1 MKKIISFMI
10 LIAICCCS
18 CSAFAASYN
27 IESVK
32 ETTTLEKVID
42 SKQGKIENK
51 ITKVDGTNLE
61 VYGEVS
67 FTNTVYESSQQ
78 KQLTEIYIMIPE
90 NIVEKTT
97 QYELYKKYIEEF
109 AQKVYS
115 KNMNTKIGIIG
126 IKGPVNSY
134 TVTDDNLLMDNDD
147 DEGDIPGSADNAE
160 IVAELTDNIQNL
172 KNGLSEM
179 NPEKKKYY
187 TNLQA
192 AIGLA
197 RRSYSSGTN
206 RILISLFDNVP
217 LVCNGIQNSIQR
229 TDEDDFSEQVK
240 DHNDAIVSETKKEMM
255 ALKNNNISFILL
267 RPDDTSYNQKWRD
280 TATGEII
287 LEYDGSQHVKD
298 LYGTIENPTY
308 GKMYSLNSDGLEK
321 IVTQYIYEDVIEE
334 IGTTLEN
341 IEIQVAFTKDIID
354 NFVITSLVSDDKT
367 IDSSKLESDGKF
379 IRNIAKLNEGETVT
393 LKYKLK
399 LKDSNVTSS
408 ILDKNISLNNIL
420 ISLGDKSKDVS
431 MTESPVIKV
440 TQPANNSGNN
450 GNNQNN
456 SGNNS
461 TGNNG
466 NSNNDP
472 TIAKEN
478 FPKAGKIVLAFA
490 LVSLIGCA
498 GVGITKMINLRDV
511 K

>member
-18 CSAFAASYN
+18 CSVFAASYN

-51 ITKVDGTNLE
+51 ITNIDGTNLE

-78 KQLTEIYIMIPE
+78 KQMTEIYIMIPE
-90 NIVEKTT
+90 NIAVKST
-97 QYELYKKYIEEF
+97 QYESYKKYLEEF

-134 TVTDDNLLMDNDD
+134 TVTDDNLLTDNDGN
-147 DEGDIPGSADNAE
+147 EADIPGSADNAE
-160 IVAELTDNIQNL
+160 IVTELTNNIQNL
-172 KNGLSEM
+172 KNGLSGM
-179 NPEKKKYY
+179 NPKKIKYY

-229 TDEDDFSEQVK
+229 TDEDVFSEQVK
-240 DHNDAIVSETKKEMM
+240 DHNDAIVSETKKEML

-267 RPDDTSYNQKWRD
+267 RPDDTSYNQEWCD
-280 TATGEII
+280 VETGEII

-308 GKMYSLNSDGLEK
+308 GKMYSLNSDGLGK

-354 NFVITSLVSDDKT
+354 NFGITSLVSDDKT

-379 IRNIAKLNEGETVT
+379 IWNIAKLNEGETVA

-440 TQPANNSGNN
+440 TQPTNNSGNN
-450 GNNQNN
+450 DNNQNN

-461 TGNNG
+461 TGNNE

>member
-1 MKKIISFMI
+1 MKKIISFVI
-10 LIAICCCS
+10 LIVICCCS
-18 CSAFAASYN
+18 CSVFAVSYN

-78 KQLTEIYIMIPE
+78 KQMTEIYIMIPE
-90 NIVEKTT
+90 DIVVKTT
-97 QYELYKKYIEEF
+97 QYESYKKYIEEF

-126 IKGPVNSY
+126 IKGPVDSY
-134 TVTDDNLLMDNDD
+134 TVEDGDIVIPADD

-160 IVAELTDNIQNL
+160 IVAKLTDSIQDL
-172 KNGLSEM
+172 KNGLSGM
-179 NPEKKKYY
+179 NPEKKDYY

-217 LVCNGIQNSIQR
+217 LVCNGTQSSI
-229 TDEDDFSEQVK
+229 DHAEDDDFSELVK
-240 DHNDAIVSETKKEMM
+240 AHNDVIVSETKKEML

-267 RPDDTSYNQKWRD
+267 RPDDTSYNQKWRSSE
-280 TATGEII
+280 TGEVI
-287 LEYDGSQHVKD
+287 LDYDGSQHVKD

-379 IRNIAKLNEGETVT
+379 IWNIDKLNEGETVT

-399 LKDSNVTSS
+399 LKDSNVSS
-408 ILDKNISLNNIL
+408 MLDKNISLNNIL

-440 TQPANNSGNN
+440 TQPTNNS

>member
-18 CSAFAASYN
+18 CSVFAASYN

-51 ITKVDGTNLE
+51 ITKIDGTNLE

-78 KQLTEIYIMIPE
+78 KQMTEIYIMIPE
-90 NIVEKTT
+90 NIAVKST
-97 QYELYKKYIEEF
+97 QYESYKKYIEEF

-134 TVTDDNLLMDNDD
+134 TVTDDNLLTDNDGN
-147 DEGDIPGSADNAE
+147 EADIPGSADNAE
-160 IVAELTDNIQNL
+160 IVTELTNNIQNL
-172 KNGLSEM
+172 KNGLSGM
-179 NPEKKKYY
+179 NPKKIKYY

-229 TDEDDFSEQVK
+229 TDEDVFSEQVK
-240 DHNDAIVSETKKEMM
+240 DHNDAIVSETKKEML

-267 RPDDTSYNQKWRD
+267 RPDDTSYNQEWCD
-280 TATGEII
+280 VETGEII

-308 GKMYSLNSDGLEK
+308 GKMYSLNSDGLGK

-341 IEIQVAFTKDIID
+341 IEIQVAFTKDIVD

-379 IRNIAKLNEGETVT
+379 IWNIAKLNEGETVA

-440 TQPANNSGNN
+440 TQPTNNSGNN
-450 GNNQNN
+450 DNNQNN

-461 TGNNG
+461 TGNNE

>member
-18 CSAFAASYN
+18 CSVFAASYN

-51 ITKVDGTNLE
+51 ITKIDGTNLE

-78 KQLTEIYIMIPE
+78 KQMTEIYIMIPE
-90 NIVEKTT
+90 NIAVKSTP
-97 QYELYKKYIEEF
+97 YESYKKYIEEF

-134 TVTDDNLLMDNDD
+134 TVTDDNLLTDNDGN
-147 DEGDIPGSADNAE
+147 EADIPGSADNAE
-160 IVAELTDNIQNL
+160 IVTELTNNIQNL
-172 KNGLSEM
+172 KNGLSGM
-179 NPEKKKYY
+179 NPKKIKYY

-229 TDEDDFSEQVK
+229 TDEDVFSEQVK
-240 DHNDAIVSETKKEMM
+240 DHNDAIVSETKKEML

-267 RPDDTSYNQKWRD
+267 RPDDTSYNQEWCD
-280 TATGEII
+280 VETGEII

-308 GKMYSLNSDGLEK
+308 GKMYSLNSDGLGK

-354 NFVITSLVSDDKT
+354 NFGITSLVSDDKT

-379 IRNIAKLNEGETVT
+379 IWNIAKLNEGETVA

-440 TQPANNSGNN
+440 TQPTNNSGNN
-450 GNNQNN
+450 DNNQNN

-461 TGNNG
+461 TGNNE

>member
-78 KQLTEIYIMIPE
+78 KQMTEIYIMIPE
-90 NIVEKTT
+90 NIAVKST
-97 QYELYKKYIEEF
+97 QYESYKKYIEEF

-134 TVTDDNLLMDNDD
+134 TITDDNLLTDNDGN
-147 DEGDIPGSADNAE
+147 EADIPGSADNAE

-172 KNGLSEM
+172 KNGLSGM
-179 NPEKKKYY
+179 NPKKIKYY

-229 TDEDDFSEQVK
+229 TDEDVFSEQVK

-267 RPDDTSYNQKWRD
+267 RPDDTSYNQEWCD
-280 TATGEII
+280 TETGEII

-379 IRNIAKLNEGETVT
+379 IWNIAKLNEGENVT

-399 LKDSNVTSS
+399 LKDSNASS
-408 ILDKNISLNNIL
+408 MLDKNISLNNIL

-440 TQPANNSGNN
+440 TQSANNS

-461 TGNNG
+461 TGNNE

-498 GVGITKMINLRDV
+498 GVGITKMIKLRDV

>member
-18 CSAFAASYN
+18 CSVFAASYN

-51 ITKVDGTNLE
+51 ITKIDGTNLE

-78 KQLTEIYIMIPE
+78 KQMTEIYIMIPE
-90 NIVEKTT
+90 NIAVKST
-97 QYELYKKYIEEF
+97 QYESYKKYIEEF

-134 TVTDDNLLMDNDD
+134 TVTDDNLLTDNDGN
-147 DEGDIPGSADNAE
+147 EADIPGSADNAE
-160 IVAELTDNIQNL
+160 IVTELTNNIQNL
-172 KNGLSEM
+172 KNGLSGM
-179 NPEKKKYY
+179 NPKKIKYY

-229 TDEDDFSEQVK
+229 TDEDVFSEQVK
-240 DHNDAIVSETKKEMM
+240 DHNDAIVSETKKEML

-267 RPDDTSYNQKWRD
+267 RPDDTSYNQEWCD
-280 TATGEII
+280 VETGEII

-308 GKMYSLNSDGLEK
+308 GKMYSLNSDGLGK

-354 NFVITSLVSDDKT
+354 NFGITSLVSDDKT

-379 IRNIAKLNEGETVT
+379 IWNIAKLNEGETVA

-440 TQPANNSGNN
+440 TQPTNNSGNN

-461 TGNNG
+461 TGNNE

>member
-18 CSAFAASYN
+18 CSVFAASYN

-51 ITKVDGTNLE
+51 STKIDGTNLE

-78 KQLTEIYIMIPE
+78 KQMTEIYIMIPE
-90 NIVEKTT
+90 NIAVKST
-97 QYELYKKYIEEF
+97 QYESYKKYIEEF

-134 TVTDDNLLMDNDD
+134 TVTDDNLLTDNDGN
-147 DEGDIPGSADNAE
+147 EADIPGSADNAE
-160 IVAELTDNIQNL
+160 IVTELTNNIQNL
-172 KNGLSEM
+172 KNGLSGM
-179 NPEKKKYY
+179 NPKKIKYY

-229 TDEDDFSEQVK
+229 TDEDVFSEQVK
-240 DHNDAIVSETKKEMM
+240 DHNDAIVSETKKEML

-267 RPDDTSYNQKWRD
+267 RPDDTSYNQEWCD
-280 TATGEII
+280 VETGEII

-308 GKMYSLNSDGLEK
+308 GKMYSLNSDGLGK

-354 NFVITSLVSDDKT
+354 NFGITSLVSDDKT

-379 IRNIAKLNEGETVT
+379 IWNIAKLNEGETVA

-440 TQPANNSGNN
+440 TQPTNNSGNN
-450 GNNQNN
+450 DNNQNN

-461 TGNNG
+461 TGNNE

>member
-1 MKKIISFMI
+1 MI

-18 CSAFAASYN
+18 CSVFAASYN

-51 ITKVDGTNLE
+51 ITKIDGTNLE

-78 KQLTEIYIMIPE
+78 KQMTEIYIMIPE
-90 NIVEKTT
+90 NIAVKST
-97 QYELYKKYIEEF
+97 QYESYKKYIEEF

-134 TVTDDNLLMDNDD
+134 TVTDDNLLTDNDGN
-147 DEGDIPGSADNAE
+147 EADIPGSADNAE
-160 IVAELTDNIQNL
+160 IVTELTNNIQNL
-172 KNGLSEM
+172 KNGLSGM
-179 NPEKKKYY
+179 NPKKIKYY

-229 TDEDDFSEQVK
+229 TDEDVFSEQVK
-240 DHNDAIVSETKKEMM
+240 DHNDAIVSETKKEML

-267 RPDDTSYNQKWRD
+267 RPDDTSYNQEWCD
-280 TATGEII
+280 VETGEII

-308 GKMYSLNSDGLEK
+308 GKMYSLNSDGLGK

-354 NFVITSLVSDDKT
+354 NFGITSLVSDDKT

-379 IRNIAKLNEGETVT
+379 IWNIAKLNEGETVA

-440 TQPANNSGNN
+440 TQPTNNSGNN
-450 GNNQNN
+450 DNNQNN

-461 TGNNG
+461 TGNNE

>member
-18 CSAFAASYN
+18 CSAFAVSYN
-27 IESVK
+27 IESIK
-32 ETTTLEKVID
+32 ETATLEKVIE

-78 KQLTEIYIMIPE
+78 KQLTEIYIMVPE
-90 NIVEKTT
+90 NIVVKST
-97 QYELYKKYIEEF
+97 QYESYKKYIEEF

-134 TVTDDNLLMDNDD
+134 TVTDDNLSIDNDD
-147 DEGDIPGSADNAE
+147 NEADIPGSADNAE
-160 IVAELTDNIQNL
+160 IVVELTDNIQNL
-172 KNGLSEM
+172 KNGLSGM
-179 NPEKKKYY
+179 NPQKIKYY

-197 RRSYSSGTN
+197 RRSYSSETN

-229 TDEDDFSEQVK
+229 TEEDVFSELVK
-240 DHNDAIVSETKKEMM
+240 DHNDAIVSETKKEI
-255 ALKNNNISFILL
+255 LTIINNNISFILL
-267 RPDDTSYNQKWRD
+267 RPDDTSYNQEWRD
-280 TATGEII
+280 TVTGEVI

-308 GKMYSLNSDGLEK
+308 GKMYSLNSDELQK

-341 IEIQVAFTKDIID
+341 IEVQVVFTKDIVD
-354 NFVITSLVSDDKT
+354 NFGITSLVSDDKT

-379 IRNIAKLNEGETVT
+379 IWNIAKLNEGETVT

-399 LKDSNVTSS
+399 LKDSNASS

-420 ISLGDKSKDVS
+420 ISLGDKSKDIN

-440 TQPANNSGNN
+440 TQPTNNSGNN

-461 TGNNG
+461 TDNNE
-466 NSNNDP
+466 NSNNDS

-478 FPKAGKIVLAFA
+478 FPKAGKIVLAFSF
-490 LVSLIGCA
+490 VSLIGCA

>member
-18 CSAFAASYN
+18 CSVFAASYN

-51 ITKVDGTNLE
+51 ITKIDGTNLE

-78 KQLTEIYIMIPE
+78 KQMTEIYIMIPE
-90 NIVEKTT
+90 NIAVKST
-97 QYELYKKYIEEF
+97 QYESYKKYIEEF

-134 TVTDDNLLMDNDD
+134 TVTDDNLLTDNDGN
-147 DEGDIPGSADNAE
+147 EADIPGSADNAE
-160 IVAELTDNIQNL
+160 IVTELTNNIQNL
-172 KNGLSEM
+172 KNGLSGM
-179 NPEKKKYY
+179 NPKKIKYY

-229 TDEDDFSEQVK
+229 TDEDVFSEQVK
-240 DHNDAIVSETKKEMM
+240 DHNDAIVSETKKEML

-267 RPDDTSYNQKWRD
+267 RPDDTSYNQTWRD
-280 TATGEII
+280 TETGEII

-308 GKMYSLNSDGLEK
+308 GKMYSLNSDGLGK

-354 NFVITSLVSDDKT
+354 NFGITSLVSDNKT

-379 IRNIAKLNEGETVT
+379 IWNIAKLNEGETVA

-440 TQPANNSGNN
+440 TQPTNNSGNN
-450 GNNQNN
+450 DNNQNN

-461 TGNNG
+461 TGNNE

>member
-18 CSAFAASYN
+18 CSVFAASYN

-134 TVTDDNLLMDNDD
+134 TVTDDNLLTDNDGN
-147 DEGDIPGSADNAE
+147 EADIPGSADNAE
-160 IVAELTDNIQNL
+160 IVTELTNNIQNL
-172 KNGLSEM
+172 KNGLSGM
-179 NPEKKKYY
+179 NPKKIKYY

-229 TDEDDFSEQVK
+229 TDEDVFSEQVK
-240 DHNDAIVSETKKEMM
+240 DHNDAIVSETKKEML
-255 ALKNNNISFILL
+255 ALKNNNI
-267 RPDDTSYNQKWRD
+267 
-280 TATGEII
+280 
-287 LEYDGSQHVKD
+287 
-298 LYGTIENPTY
+298 
-308 GKMYSLNSDGLEK
+308 
-321 IVTQYIYEDVIEE
+321 
-334 IGTTLEN
+334 
-341 IEIQVAFTKDIID
+341 
-354 NFVITSLVSDDKT
+354 LVSR
-367 IDSSKLESDGKF
+367 IKF
-379 IRNIAKLNEGETVT
+379 
-393 LKYKLK
+393 
-399 LKDSNVTSS
+399 
-408 ILDKNISLNNIL
+408 
-420 ISLGDKSKDVS
+420 
-431 MTESPVIKV
+431 
-440 TQPANNSGNN
+440 
-450 GNNQNN
+450 
-456 SGNNS
+456 
-461 TGNNG
+461 
-466 NSNNDP
+466 
-472 TIAKEN
+472 
-478 FPKAGKIVLAFA
+478 
-490 LVSLIGCA
+490 
-498 GVGITKMINLRDV
+498 
-511 K
+511 

>member
-18 CSAFAASYN
+18 CSVFAASYN

-97 QYELYKKYIEEF
+97 QYESYKKYIEEF

-126 IKGPVNSY
+126 IKGPISSF
-134 TVTDDNLLMDNDD
+134 TLADDNLVVPDDD
-147 DEGDIPGSADNAE
+147 DEGYIPGSADNAE
-160 IVAELTDNIQNL
+160 IVAKLTDSIQDL
-172 KNGLSEM
+172 KNGLSGM
-179 NPEKKKYY
+179 NPEKKEYY

-217 LVCNGIQNSIQR
+217 LVCNGMQSSINH
-229 TDEDDFSEQVK
+229 TVDDDFSELVK
-240 DHNDAIVSETKKEMM
+240 AHNDAIVSETQKEILT
-255 ALKNNNISFILL
+255 LKNNNISFILL
-267 RPDDTSYNQKWRD
+267 RPDDTSYNQVWRD
-280 TATGEII
+280 GTGEII
-287 LEYDGSQHVKD
+287 LDYDGSQHVKD

-379 IRNIAKLNEGETVT
+379 IWNIAKLNEGETVT

-399 LKDSNVTSS
+399 LKDSNASS